1 MDAVMYGLI
10 PRANR
15 VALENAE
22 PVKILRY
29 ANMEPPVAS
38 IEELRAAEF
47 T

>member
-10 PRANR
+10 PSANS
-15 VALENAE
+15 VAFENAE

-29 ANMEPPVAS
+29 ANIEPPVAS
-38 IEELRAAEF
+38 MDELRAAEF